1 MTSELEIVDAVNR
14 CNISEMEKIGA
25 ELNPDAFGSCQVFSV
40 HVEAVHA
47 ALVHTFRIVS
57 YVSIRE
63 PDPAKAAA
71 HWRKMSQFCDLA
83 IKALKKLKD
92 KFPNCGTSSVYDLA
106 LDYKLASDERH
117 GQNLRDSE
125 CQNLKIPAGLFQ
137 KKS

>member
-1 MTSELEIVDAVNR
+1 
-14 CNISEMEKIGA
+14 MEKIGTA
-25 ELNPDAFGSCQVFSV
+25 LDPAAYGSCETFATHV
-40 HVEAVHA
+40 HRVEA
-47 ALVHTFRIVS
+47 ALAHTFQLVA

-63 PDPAKAAA
+63 ADPAKAAA

-92 KFPNCGTSSVYDLA
+92 KFPNCGTNAVYDLA

-117 GQNLRDSE
+117 CQNLRDSE
-125 CQNLKIPAGLFQ
+125 CQTLEIPAGLFQ